1 MPNHLSDQDLSRYR
15 SRTMPHRELLAA
27 DDHLASCDICYGRF
41 DDNYLEEDY
50 KRWRRNLEAS
60 EDAGSK
66 DILPRSPRLLEV
78 TLAALSRN
86 TGFRP
91 AIRLA
96 GAALI
101 TGLVVWMV
109 TLPARNSF
117 HQSIKTIEDHGRA
130 MKGMQAELDALRQR
144 NETLE
149 NELRESRNDVT
160 NLQTLIAK
168 DRSASLP
175 GPKDSSAGTILSLND
190 GPRLVRIE
198 SNGTVLGLKPLSRA
212 DERLVSLVLT
222 TGNLKTPAGMA
233 ELRGDSRSFMGSGG
247 DSGQHPLLTPVG
259 AVVESDSPTFRWRP
273 LDGTTA
279 YTVGVYDSELNKIA
293 VSEPLRDTEWKI
305 PQSLKRGEIYTW
317 QVRARLGSQEII
329 LPAVELPDA
338 KFKVL
343 ERSWLRRLERARRA
357 AGDSHLV
364 LGILYARAGLLGEAE
379 RELKAAALANPQS
392 LLAERLLNSVKDL
405 KER

>member
-15 SRTMPHRELLAA
+15 SRTMPSRELLAA

-50 KRWRRNLEAS
+50 KRWRWNLETS
-60 EDAGSK
+60 EDAGAK
-66 DILPRSPRLLEV
+66 DILPRSPRLIKS
-78 TLAALSRN
+78 TLVALFRN

-101 TGLVVWMV
+101 TGLVVLMV
-109 TLPARNSF
+109 TLPTRNSF
-117 HQSIKTIEDHGRA
+117 HQAIKTIEDHGRA
-130 MKGMQAELDALRQR
+130 MKGMQVELDALRQR

-149 NELRESRNDVT
+149 NDLRESRNDVT
-160 NLQTLIAK
+160 NLQTSIAK
-168 DRSASLP
+168 NRSASLP
-175 GPKDSSAGTILSLND
+175 GPKDSSAGTVLSLND

-198 SNGTVLGLKPLSRA
+198 SNGTVSGLKPLSRA

-222 TGNLKTPAGMA
+222 TGNLKMPAGMA

-259 AVVESDSPTFRWRP
+259 VVVESDSPTLRWRP
-273 LDGTTA
+273 LDGATA
-279 YTVGVYDSELNKIA
+279 YTVGVYDSELNEIA
-293 VSEPLRDTEWKI
+293 VSEPLRATEWKI
-305 PQSLKRGEIYTW
+305 PQSLKRGEIYIW
-317 QVRARLGSQEII
+317 QVRASLGSQEII
-329 LPAVELPDA
+329 LPAVDLPDA

-343 ERSWLRRLERARRA
+343 ERSWLQRLERARRA
-357 AGDSHLV
+357 ADDSHLV

-379 RELKAAALANPQS
+379 RELKAAALANPRS
-392 LLAERLLNSVKDL
+392 LLAERLLNSVKDM